1 MKKIKILIIY
11 FPILSSF
18 FGLSYKKENKLV
30 PNEYRYNSNNSLFAS
45 NLEKRKELKHNSF
58 KQYNNQNKKNYKTFS
73 FQYENK
79 YNKKNENKKAS
90 NLFINVSRTNLSF
103 GTSLISPHFAHIKGI
118 NPHISKIYNIKGE
131 KKNIDLNSPTYSF
144 TQSNSFMSIHNDVIS
159 NYNNLIKMINENY
172 NKAKDAFVYSNSCY
186 DMSRYIMIL
195 NNENYDKFMKN
206 IYPKITSLNQDA
218 DKYIKSYEE
227 VKKDMRKRINHLQL
241 LEGENGKRNLYENE
255 LLQFKKKI
263 EEKKRNENVYGS
275 ECEKKRKDIFYDLKK
290 YIVPENCPKDIYN
303 KVKNYYEKSLKNYL
317 SVDTVNNATH
327 SESLKEM
334 EDYFNNQNLLL
345 KLMEGNFYEKKVK
358 YDLNLLMEEINDI
371 KDIYKNHTQIIRDN
385 IRDLKNY
392 EKNAEKRQFIENLTA
407 ENLMAPSYAFK
418 GIIIYSLWNTKVTAD
433 FIKKKKEFDNLF
445 RTEYQKIGNKI
456 SKLVYPENLISES
469 KQIISNSQGILT
481 DVKRIIDKDFE
492 KLENLL
498 YNCDSFEFSAIKK
511 ELTQLYAELTVH
523 NTSIKNKFD
532 SMNKIYIS
540 ITNEKPKIENKKK
553 NILEKGNILNMNTRD
568 VLIKIK
574 EIQDI
579 IASASNNLNLLKRNY
594 EELKNL
600 KKKIENL
607 KIQVQTKKNKLKE
620 LKRQEGSRKE
630 ESIKKI
636 REKLKE
642 IKKKIEDF
650 KPIINLKDSENEDLK
665 FIEKLIYDKPFN
677 KNEFIEKKKK
687 AHEQINLALN
697 SLFGNGLIDELK
709 KISQFV
715 AEKEVL
721 NYKELRLSRII
732 EILDE
737 IMKMSSK
744 VNKIISDAMSTLENK
759 VNPAKKNII
768 ELKNYIITKSI
779 EDLHIKMENS
789 IDNFSRM
796 SNELSENITDYET
809 KKKTLEN
816 YENDIKIRKNEL
828 LSNIINDNILFEKK
842 DISFF
847 FQL

>member
-30 PNEYRYNSNNSLFAS
+30 PNEYKYNSNNSLFYS
-45 NLEKRKELKHNSF
+45 NLEERKELKHNSF
-58 KQYNNQNKKNYKTFS
+58 KQCNNQNKKNYENFS

-90 NLFINVSRTNLSF
+90 NLFTNESPIKLSF
-103 GTSLISPHFAHIKGI
+103 GTSLISPYFAPIKGD

-131 KKNIDLNSPTYSF
+131 KKSIDLNSPTYSF
-144 TQSNSFMSIHNDVIS
+144 TQSKSLVSIHNDVIS
-159 NYNNLIKMINENY
+159 DYNNLIKMINENY
-172 NKAKDAFVYSNSCY
+172 YKAKDAYIYSNSY
-186 DMSRYIMIL
+186 HDMSRYFVMI
-195 NNENYDKFMKN
+195 NNKN
-206 IYPKITSLNQDA
+206 FGNCLVNTYPKITNLSVSANNS
-218 DKYIKSYEE
+218 IIFYEE

-241 LEGENGKRNLYENE
+241 LERENGKRSLYENE

-263 EEKKRNENVYGS
+263 EENKRNANVYIT
-275 ECEKKRKDIFYDLKK
+275 ECEKKRKDAFNDLKK
-290 YIVPENCPKDIYN
+290 YLVLEVCPNHICN
-303 KVKNYYEKSLKNYL
+303 KAKTSYKKALQDYL
-317 SVDTVNNATH
+317 SVDKVNKDTY
-327 SESLKEM
+327 SESLKVI

-345 KLMEGNFYEKKVK
+345 KLMEGNFSEKKVK
-358 YDLNLLMEEINDI
+358 YDLILLMEEINDI
-371 KDIYKNHTQIIRDN
+371 KEIYKKHTQIIRDS

-392 EKNAEKRQFIENLTA
+392 DKNAEKKQFTENSVA
-407 ENLMAPSYAFK
+407 EDLIASSHTLK
-418 GIIIYSLWNTKVTAD
+418 KIVIYNIWNTQLTTD
-433 FIKKKKEFDNLF
+433 FNKKKGEYDNLF
-445 RTEYQKIGNKI
+445 KTESQKLGKKI
-456 SKLVYPENLISES
+456 SKLVYPESVILES

-481 DVKRIIDKDFE
+481 DVKRINDEHFE

-498 YNCDSFEFSAIKK
+498 YNCDSSEFSAIKK

-532 SMNKIYIS
+532 SMNEIYIS

-553 NILEKGNILNMNTRD
+553 NILEKGDILNMITRD
-568 VLIKIK
+568 VLIKKK
-574 EIQDI
+574 EIEDI
-579 IASASNNLNLLKRNY
+579 IASSSDNLNLLKRNY

-600 KKKIENL
+600 KGKIENL

-620 LKRQEGSRKE
+620 LKRQEESRKE

-636 REKLKE
+636 REKLEE

-650 KPIINLKDSENEDLK
+650 KPVINLKDSENEDLK

-779 EDLHIKMENS
+779 E
-789 IDNFSRM
+789 
-796 SNELSENITDYET
+796 
-809 KKKTLEN
+809 KKK
-816 YENDIKIRKNEL
+816 KKKKKKC
-828 LSNIINDNILFEKK
+828 NILF
-842 DISFF
+842 
-847 FQL
+847 